1 LFHAETEVAF
11 EQELVVWAFVR
22 ASFTGEHP
30 LVAAGELQTSGLNAH
45 VRKKIYNAA
54 FNTKVWDYRRRIA
67 AAKDKEA
74 LAAKAA
80 KTTARAAATARN
92 NAAAAQG
99 TSATKSTL
107 QAPGTTLPK
116 CADPTDE
123 DCD

>member
-1 LFHAETEVAF
+1 
-11 EQELVVWAFVR
+11 
-22 ASFTGEHP
+22 
-30 LVAAGELQTSGLNAH
+30 